1 MNLHIRFNRLSLLL
15 LAVVLAAT
23 VRSMGQDAFDDESTW
38 QPPAAEEIQAELF
51 DWFSDS
57 TADDKLVETAKQM
70 WEEAVSPGPAKAE
83 AILDVT
89 ARIAALQDSRAAALV
104 ELCDHPLLEMPLPEV
119 EIVKDE
125 SLPEVVRNNLR
136 LLYGR
141 WLASERLYDEASEQ
155 LSDLTIADV
164 VDPAALLFY
173 QAVVHHRMLNQVQG
187 LEAIETLLRGPSTT
201 PRRYVTIAGLMLVD
215 LENLEDESLDHISR
229 RMQDIQRRLD
239 LGRAGDKTQA
249 VENGVIAS
257 LDKLIEEMEKQQQ
270 GGGGGAGSAALQP
283 SAPAQ
288 ESRIMAGKGPGE
300 VDPKSIGSESG
311 WGDLP
316 PKEREAALQQIS
328 QQFPSHYR
336 AAIEQYFRRSAQ
348 EGSRLPSSEER

>member
-1 MNLHIRFNRLSLLL
+1 MNLPIRFNRLMILL
-15 LAVVLAAT
+15 LAVVLPVA
-23 VRSMGQDAFDDESTW
+23 VRGMGQDAFDESSAW
-38 QPPAAEEIQAELF
+38 QPPAAEETKAELF
-51 DWFSDS
+51 GWLTDQS
-57 TADDKLVETAKQM
+57 ADEKLLQKAEQM
-70 WEEAVSPGPAKAE
+70 WQEAVSPGPASAE
-83 AILDVT
+83 TILLVT
-89 ARIAALQDSRAAALV
+89 AKIAARHDSRAAELV
-104 ELCDHPLLEMPLPEV
+104 ELCDRPLMELPLPEI
-119 EIVKDE
+119 EIVQDDA
-125 SLPEVVRNNLR
+125 LPEVVRNNLR

-141 WLASERLYDEASEQ
+141 WLASERLYDEANEQ
-155 LSDLTIADV
+155 LSDLSVEDV
-164 VDPAALLFY
+164 VDPASLLFY
-173 QAVVHHRMLNQVQG
+173 QAVVHHRMLNQAQG
-187 LEAIETLLRGPSTT
+187 LEAIEALLRGPSTT
-201 PRRYVTIAGLMLVD
+201 PRRYVTIAGLMQVD

-270 GGGGGAGSAALQP
+270 GGGGGGGSAALQP
-283 SAPAQ
+283 SAPLQ
-288 ESRIMAGKGPGE
+288 ESRIMAGKGPGD
-300 VDPKSIGSESG
+300 VDPKPIGSESG

-348 EGSRLPSSEER
+348 EGTRSPSREER